1 MKKFRDRPPF
11 TPALRHLLHC
21 FATAFPGLCPIQAC
35 GVGGRRLLPRP
46 VDHCPG
52 GDPGTLPNNAPRRP
66 LRLGILLDLGLMS
79 SLSPAFWPRCHTIP
93 LHTCRVTRSS
103 GGPCLSY
110 ADWCWHHING
120 VMSDS
125 RFFFYFFFFF
135 FFFFDVAGPDRLWQ
149 DPGICTADLAVPS
162 HTSYPADTGRGT
174 THTSIHH

>member
-21 FATAFPGLCPIQAC
+21 FATAFPVLCPIQAC

-66 LRLGILLDLGLMS
+66 LRLGILLDLGLMP

-120 VMSDS
+120 VMSDL
-125 RFFFYFFFFF
+125 RFFFFFF